1 VKDLPEDFNLW
12 PSDPFALLNVKRSDE
27 LKLIRKYKPD
37 RFPAEF
43 QKIREAYE
51 TVESWLKWHRHD
63 DEPDELSNSQPD
75 DSHSNVEAAQLV
87 DEPAPVKPAGKSGS
101 FDAAGEVS
109 STDTEFEAVG
119 ETAPRPQL
127 SSPMDRFYESLNS
140 TGLRSAVE
148 HLKNVDTSD
157 GMEQI
162 SQANLA
168 TYFIARLVPGSTGK
182 SSLNQTSTTDY
193 GILES
198 DLKRLSWLL
207 KSIRSAEHS
216 PAALDQLRIE
226 LDENYLLAN
235 CNVFNR
241 SLDKID
247 DYRTLASL
255 YRIRWQAIG
264 HYQPRTVVE
273 DLKKLQP
280 RSLDFGGYQGDWLSL
295 LSESMSYTIWHQDE
309 RCLAHN
315 DECWR
320 EISENDQSWTS
331 DSVELLM
338 LGADQWRM
346 DVSFRWSAATPW
358 ARCTLP
364 ETSRAIWMP
373 VAEEISTDPKGSL
386 KTLNYHFQTS
396 SMAMTLFEEGLQNL
410 ASLNTDSEGDADYRR
425 NRIPMMEFC
434 ILNQMSPMTFAAAA
448 NSFLAPE
455 ENVGWFELVQSDGP
469 LRCVV
474 NACHATSW

>member
-1 VKDLPEDFNLW
+1 
-12 PSDPFALLNVKRSDE
+12 
-27 LKLIRKYKPD
+27 
-37 RFPAEF
+37 
-43 QKIREAYE
+43 
-51 TVESWLKWHRHD
+51 
-63 DEPDELSNSQPD
+63 
-75 DSHSNVEAAQLV
+75 
-87 DEPAPVKPAGKSGS
+87 
-101 FDAAGEVS
+101 
-109 STDTEFEAVG
+109 
-119 ETAPRPQL
+119 
-127 SSPMDRFYESLNS
+127 
-140 TGLRSAVE
+140 
-148 HLKNVDTSD
+148 
-157 GMEQI
+157 MEQI

-182 SSLNQTSTTDY
+182 SSLNQTSTNDF
-193 GILES
+193 GILKS

-207 KSIRSAEHS
+207 KSIRSAGHS

-280 RSLDFGGYQGDWLSL
+280 RSLDFGGHQGDWLSL
-295 LSESMSYTIWHQDE
+295 LSESMGYTIWHQDE

-338 LGADQWRM
+338 LGADQWRT
-346 DVSFRWSAATPW
+346 DVTFRWSAATPW

-364 ETSRAIWMP
+364 ETLRAIWMP
-373 VAEEISTDPKGSL
+373 VAQEISADPKGSL

-410 ASLNTDSEGDADYRR
+410 ASLNTDSETVDEPEWDETRELVACYFKEIGDADYKR